1 MTGGSCAVR
10 SPIGCAIREPLR
22 QLQLLHLQRVSNGLL
37 VKNNVLSGKN
47 ARANASLKR
56 WPMAARAIRNKVV
69 HRARDLSFAAK
80 DNSERLQPVALPRAA
95 VRADI
100 RLHAEAVMPINNSS
114 SSHRVSINRRR
125 ANAPSKVR
133 RVAMRVVRPAADAGS
148 RVAKGARVRVAR
160 HKAALAGLQ
169 VVRKHRSANH
179 LPISASSD
187 WIVADSVVIRAS
199 DV

>member
-22 QLQLLHLQRVSNGLL
+22 QLQLLHPQRVSNGLL

-100 RLHAEAVMPINNSS
+100 RLHAEAG
-114 SSHRVSINRRR
+114 RV
-125 ANAPSKVR
+125 
-133 RVAMRVVRPAADAGS
+133 D
-148 RVAKGARVRVAR
+148 
-160 HKAALAGLQ
+160 AALAVARTLLDEATGARREEALALAIRLARAGGGGNRWGGRLS
-169 VVRKHRSANH
+169 VDGRCRLCGFLLGGGRRWARLRVAH
-179 LPISASSD
+179 LVPGGGAGGG
-187 WIVADSVVIRAS
+187 R
-199 DV
+199 